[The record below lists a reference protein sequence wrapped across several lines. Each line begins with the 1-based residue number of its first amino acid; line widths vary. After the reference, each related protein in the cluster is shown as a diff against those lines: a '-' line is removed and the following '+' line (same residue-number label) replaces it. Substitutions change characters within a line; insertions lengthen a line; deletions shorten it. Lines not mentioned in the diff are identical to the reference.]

1 MNTYLQST
9 VVIEN
14 PPADLNQPPA
24 AEPGQLSPA
33 EKTNTNPVNAES
45 EELIGNYRQL
55 IRKRSIPYPVA
66 YRFVKELGHG
76 RQGVVFLAERHG
88 ARGCQTY
95 HAIKLF
101 DPGIYSS
108 APVYWTDMGRIAQ
121 QISTLQP
128 INNVN
133 LVSCDFYEECNGI
146 GYLHMQAI
154 DGIDL
159 QFLIDGKHVN
169 IARARSTD
177 EEWNRFLQI
186 IFRVENDRVSL
197 HPGFALY
204 VMRNVLR
211 GLIVLHEQGFI
222 HGDIKPTNIML
233 DIQGRVKLVDFGRA
247 VRIGE
252 KVNILLG
259 SPLFMAPEVHRREPG
274 CLQADLFSAG
284 LVGLEML
291 VGKQITAMMDF
302 NENEL
307 IDFKTTLAARI
318 EDWLPPD
325 VLKNVELVNVFK
337 HLLEPDMAN
346 RFASAKDAESGAQSF
361 ATARLWLRDYERET
375 EYERELEAYL
385 RKLTDEETGALNP
398 HFGADNLTAII
409 ITQ

>member
-1 MNTYLQST
+1 MDINLQNTVLMEQPTT
-9 VVIEN
+9 VQLPLNVP
-14 PPADLNQPPA
+14 PPANGKKPA
-24 AEPGQLSPA
+24 DTEF
-33 EKTNTNPVNAES
+33 

-55 IRKRSIPYPVA
+55 IRKRTLPYPVA
-66 YRFVKELGHG
+66 YRFIKEMGHG
-76 RQGVVFLAERHG
+76 RQGVVFLAERQG
-88 ARGCQTY
+88 ARGCLTH

-128 INNVN
+128 INNLN
-133 LVSCDFYEECNGI
+133 LVSCDFYEECNGV
-146 GYLHMQAI
+146 GYVHMEAI
-154 DGIDL
+154 DGVDI
-159 QFLIDGKHVN
+159 QFLIDGQHAQ
-169 IARARSTD
+169 IARSRSTD
-177 EEWNRFLQI
+177 EEWDHFMRIF
-186 IFRVENDRVSL
+186 FRVENNRVSL
-197 HPGFALY
+197 NPGFALY
-204 VMRNVLR
+204 LMRNVLR
-211 GLIVLHEQGFI
+211 GLTVLHDHGFI

-233 DIQGRVKLVDFGRA
+233 DVQGRVKLVDFGRA

-291 VGKQITAMMDF
+291 VGNQITAMMDY

-307 IDFKTTLAARI
+307 IDFKTTLASRI

-325 VLKNVELVNVFK
+325 VLNNVELTNVFRR
-337 HLLEPDMAN
+337 LLEPDLAN
-346 RFASAKDAESGAQSF
+346 RFPTAKEAESGDMSF
-361 ATARLWLRDYERET
+361 ASARLWLRDYERET
-375 EYERELEAYL
+375 EYERELENYL
-385 RKLTDEETGALNP
+385 RKLVDDETGTLNP

-409 ITQ
+409 IT